1 MTDGFYERAALGE
14 DETVEDVP
22 AVGLAAD
29 GLEEVTAL
37 GEEAL
42 LVLSEEAVGVARL
55 GQLVAA
61 EEELTGET

>member
-1 MTDGFYERAALGE
+1 MRRLKTS
-14 DETVEDVP
+14 P

-61 EEELTGET
+61 EEELASET